1 MRYIIPHY
9 TTLHYTTLHYTILY
23 YTTLT
28 YTNPNNCTGEFIPNN
43 LGSRPSDN
51 EILDILRCKMEDAQT
66 AYSTLAG
73 TDKHIYVEIFREKTS
88 LIQFS
93 VPWNSRVQSSF
104 LAHPHDTF
112 TTHSSSEIKV
122 LLSSSKN
129 PRASVFDPW
138 MGFNKST
145 PGVWKR
151 EKLFMCVPG
160 MDVPPSRR
168 VIHVSL

>member
-1 MRYIIPHY
+1 
-9 TTLHYTTLHYTILY
+9 
-23 YTTLT
+23 
-28 YTNPNNCTGEFIPNN
+28 
-43 LGSRPSDN
+43 
-51 EILDILRCKMEDAQT
+51 MEDAQF

-73 TDKHIYVEIFREKTS
+73 TDKHINVEIFREKTS

-93 VPWNSRVQSSF
+93 VPWKSRVQSSF
-104 LAHPHDTF
+104 LAHPHDASV
-112 TTHSSSEIKV
+112 THSSSEIKV
-122 LLSSSKN
+122 PLSGSKN

-168 VIHVSL
+168 VIQFTCLSLECFISLMM

>member
-1 MRYIIPHY
+1 
-9 TTLHYTTLHYTILY
+9 
-23 YTTLT
+23 
-28 YTNPNNCTGEFIPNN
+28 
-43 LGSRPSDN
+43 
-51 EILDILRCKMEDAQT
+51 MEDAQF

-73 TDKHIYVEIFREKTS
+73 TDKHINVEIFREKTS

-93 VPWNSRVQSSF
+93 VPWKSRVQSSF
-104 LAHPHDTF
+104 LAHPHDTSIS
-112 TTHSSSEIKV
+112 HSSSEIKV
-122 LLSSSKN
+122 PLSSSKN

-145 PGVWKR
+145 PGVWNR

-168 VIHVSL
+168 VIHFYLFFTWVFISTYDVILITTTLAINCSYKSFMTKVPPFPLSFHAI